1 MNVQHVLFY
10 FLFLYFYIY
19 IVFLLLILLYAIISR
34 TINCRKNTEK
44 FWRYFCVKSGIFSI
58 RLAKNWLWIK
68 SLLESCNIFQVSTSY
83 YMVKI
88 SEKILIYKIR
98 TKKDAEAFALLY
110 DEYIEKIY
118 RFIFFKISHKQE
130 AEDLTSEVFLKTWN
144 YLTEDQAA
152 PVRTFGGLIYS
163 IARNS
168 VIDWY
173 RKRAKASEYELAEEI
188 ADVAGVDMAEKINI
202 NQETEQLLKLVKT
215 LKQDYQEII
224 LLKFIEG
231 LSVSEIARI
240 LGKKNI
246 AVRVTIHRA
255 IKKLKELNG
264 K

>member
-1 MNVQHVLFY
+1 
-10 FLFLYFYIY
+10 
-19 IVFLLLILLYAIISR
+19 
-34 TINCRKNTEK
+34 
-44 FWRYFCVKSGIFSI
+44 
-58 RLAKNWLWIK
+58 
-68 SLLESCNIFQVSTSY
+68 
-83 YMVKI
+83 MVKI